1 MARGVGGLF
10 EGGNYFRY
18 FHDGYFS
25 RKYGIPMWKGL
36 SSSAVIAPT
45 FAGVEVHSQL
55 SVITYCLIIDL
66 LY

>member
-10 EGGNYFRY
+10 KGGNYFRY

-36 SSSAVIAPT
+36 SSSAGIAPT
-45 FAGVEVHSQL
+45 LPVLKSTVKSYL
-55 SVITYCLIIDL
+55 SSPSA
-66 LY
+66 